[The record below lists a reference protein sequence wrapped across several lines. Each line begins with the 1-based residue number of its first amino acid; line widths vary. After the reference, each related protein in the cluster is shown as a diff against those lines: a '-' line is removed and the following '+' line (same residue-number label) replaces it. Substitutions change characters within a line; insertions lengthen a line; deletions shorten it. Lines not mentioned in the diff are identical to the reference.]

1 MAAWIGAGAKLP
13 RPVWY
18 VVEAKEAKAKSG
30 AKLTRLDDG
39 SYLASGA
46 SATHDVYTFTVQTP
60 LGGIAA
66 VKLEALADPSM
77 IKGGPGRAANG
88 NFALSDFEVSA
99 KGAAIKIASAKA

>member
-30 AKLTRLDDG
+30 AVLTKLEDG

-60 LGGIAA
+60 LSGIAA

-77 IKGGPGRAANG
+77 VKGGPGRAANG
-88 NFALSDFEVSA
+88 NLAQSDIAVAVQGKEV
-99 KGAAIKIASAKA
+99 KI